1 MPNPKNPSPESAA
14 QPLKT
19 ATPAFRRNFIWNV
32 IGTTCWNF
40 TSLFFLMLATRL
52 NGIDDAGIFSFAFST
67 ACVFYVIGVY
77 SGRTFQITD
86 TTKDISDS
94 DYFHARFWSCAAMLI
109 FALFFCFF
117 RGYDAYKFTIIM
129 LLTLYKALEA
139 ISEST
144 YAVIQK
150 QNRLDEV
157 GKSFFLKAIFS
168 LIFFFVIDA
177 LTHNLILTCT
187 MLVLASVAIILF
199 YDIPRLCQ
207 AHFRL
212 VKPDLKKVWFL
223 TRKGFFVFGFSFLGI
238 YLINAPKYAI
248 DSASTNEVQ
257 TIYGIIAMP
266 ATVLALFGQ
275 YVIQPFLMA
284 LKSSLHQN
292 FSRFIKLTIR
302 LTLSVF
308 VFGLI
313 CLLAAWL
320 LGIPVLELLYAIPLA
335 DHLLPLLIVIA
346 GGTFYAMSVVISTS
360 LTTMRDTAS
369 QLVVFF
375 LVALFAFLT
384 ARLFVTTQGII
395 GACLG
400 YFFSMLILLA
410 LYVLL
415 FAYQVHLVRIG
426 RHHDD

>member
-1 MPNPKNPSPESAA
+1 MLKTKNPSLAN
-14 QPLKT
+14 
-19 ATPAFRRNFIWNV
+19 TPAFRRNFIWNL

-86 TTKDISDS
+86 TTKEISDS

-109 FALFFCFF
+109 FALFFCIF

-129 LLTLYKALEA
+129 LLTFYKALEA

-144 YAVIQK
+144 YAVVQK
-150 QNRLDEV
+150 KDRLDQV
-157 GKSFFLKAIFS
+157 GKSFFLKALFS
-168 LIFFFVIDA
+168 LVFFFVIDA
-177 LTHNLILTCT
+177 LTHNLVFTCT
-187 MLVLASVAIILF
+187 MLVLASASIILF
-199 YDIPRLCQ
+199 YDIPRLRQ
-207 AHFRL
+207 AHFYL
-212 VKPDLKKVWFL
+212 EKPNLAKVWYL
-223 TRKGFFVFGFSFLGI
+223 TKKGFFVFGFSFLGI

-248 DSASTNEVQ
+248 DSVSTNEAQ

-275 YVIQPFLMA
+275 YVIQPFLMT
-284 LKSSLHQN
+284 LKTSLHQN
-292 FSRFIKLTIR
+292 FLRFIRLTIR
-302 LTLSVF
+302 LTLSIL
-308 VFGLI
+308 VFGFV

-320 LGIPVLELLYAIPLA
+320 LGIPVLELLYDVPLS
-335 DHLLPLLIVIA
+335 DYLIPLLIIIA

-375 LVALFAFLT
+375 LVALFAFMT
-384 ARLFVTTQGII
+384 ARIFVIAKGIT
-395 GACLG
+395 GACLV
-400 YFFSMLILLA
+400 YFFSMFALLV
-410 LYVLL
+410 LYILL
-415 FAYQVHLVRIG
+415 FAYQAHLVRIG
-426 RHHDD
+426 KHHDD

>member
-1 MPNPKNPSPESAA
+1 MARKPVSSP
-14 QPLKT
+14 P
-19 ATPAFRRNFIWNV
+19 TPAFRRNFIWNF

-86 TTKDISDS
+86 VSKETSDS

-109 FALFFCFF
+109 FALFFCLL
-117 RGYDAYKFTIIM
+117 RGYDFYKFTIIM
-129 LLTLYKALEA
+129 LLTLYKSLEA

-150 QNRLDEV
+150 RDHLDQV
-157 GKSFFLKAIFS
+157 GKSFFLKALFS
-168 LIFFFVIDA
+168 LIFFFVIDS
-177 LTHNLILTCT
+177 LTHNLVFTCV
-187 MLVLASVAIILF
+187 MLVLASTFVIIF
-199 YDIPRLCQ
+199 YDIPRLRQ
-207 AHFRL
+207 AHFHL
-212 VKPDLKKVWFL
+212 EKPNLAKVWLL
-223 TRKGFFVFGFSFLGI
+223 TKKGFFVFGFSFLGI

-248 DSASTNEVQ
+248 DSVSTSAIQ
-257 TIYGIIAMP
+257 TVYGIIAMP

-275 YVIQPFLMA
+275 YVIQPFLMT
-284 LKSSLHQN
+284 LKTNLRQN
-292 FSRFIKLTIR
+292 FSRFIR
-302 LTLSVF
+302 LTAYLALSVF
-308 VFGLI
+308 AFGLI

-320 LGIPVLELLYAIPLA
+320 LGIPVLELLYAVPLG
-335 DHLLPLLIVIA
+335 DYLLPLLIIIA

-375 LVALFAFLT
+375 LVALFAFST
-384 ARLFVTTQGII
+384 ARLFVIAQGII
-395 GACLG
+395 GACLV
-400 YFFSMLILLA
+400 YFFSMLALLIL
-410 LYVLL
+410 YILL
-415 FAYQVHLVRIG
+415 FAYQVYLVRIG

>member
-1 MPNPKNPSPESAA
+1 M
-14 QPLKT
+14 LKT
-19 ATPAFRRNFIWNV
+19 RSQNSHLSTPAFRRNFIWNF

-52 NGIDDAGIFSFAFST
+52 NGVDDAGIFSFAFST

-86 TTKDISDS
+86 TTKEISDS
-94 DYFHARFWSCAAMLI
+94 DYFHARFWSCSAMLV
-109 FALFFCFF
+109 FALFFCFL
-117 RGYDAYKFTIIM
+117 RGYDAYKFTIII
-129 LLTLYKALEA
+129 LLTLYKSLEA

-150 QNRLDEV
+150 QDHLDQV
-157 GKSFFLKAIFS
+157 GKSFFLKALLS
-168 LIFFFVIDA
+168 LAFFFVIDA
-177 LTHNLILTCT
+177 LTHNLVFTCI
-187 MLVLASVAIILF
+187 MLVLAAATVILF
-199 YDIPRLCQ
+199 YDIPRLRG
-207 AHFRL
+207 AHFH
-212 VKPDLKKVWFL
+212 LKKPNLAKVWYL

-248 DSASTNEVQ
+248 DSVSTNEIQ

-275 YVIQPFLMA
+275 YVIQPFLIT
-284 LKSSLHQN
+284 LKTNLRQN
-292 FSRFIKLTIR
+292 FPRFIRLTAC

-308 VFGLI
+308 IFGLI

-320 LGIPVLELLYAIPLA
+320 LGIPVLEFLYDVPLA
-335 DHLLPLLIVIA
+335 DYLVPLLIIIA

-375 LVALFAFLT
+375 IVALFAFST
-384 ARLFVTTQGII
+384 ARSFVVTQGII
-395 GACLG
+395 GACLV
-400 YFFSMLILLA
+400 YFLSMLTLFV
-410 LYVLL
+410 LYTLL
-415 FAYQVHLVRIG
+415 FAYQTYLVRVG
-426 RHHDD
+426 KHHDD

>member
-1 MPNPKNPSPESAA
+1 MAKSLANSQAS
-14 QPLKT
+14 
-19 ATPAFRRNFIWNV
+19 TPTFRRNFIWNI
-32 IGTTCWNF
+32 IGTTCWSF
-40 TSLFFLMLATRL
+40 TSLFFLMIATRL
-52 NGIDDAGIFSFAFST
+52 NGVNDAGIFSFAFSA

-109 FALFFCFF
+109 FTLFFCLF
-117 RGYDAYKFTIIM
+117 RGYDAYKFAVII

-150 QNRLDEV
+150 QNHLNQV
-157 GKSFFLKAIFS
+157 GKSLFLKAFFS
-168 LIFFFVIDA
+168 LIFFFIIDA
-177 LTHNLILTCT
+177 LTHNLVLACAV
-187 MLVLASVAIILF
+187 LVLASSAIILF
-199 YDIPRLCQ
+199 YDIPRLRQ
-207 AHFRL
+207 AHFHL
-212 VKPDLKKVWFL
+212 DKPNLGKVWYL

-238 YLINAPKYAI
+238 YLVNAPKYAI
-248 DSASTNEVQ
+248 DSVSTNEIQ

-266 ATVLALFGQ
+266 ATVLALFVQ
-275 YVIQPFLMA
+275 YVIQPFLMT
-284 LKSSLHQN
+284 LKTNLRQN
-292 FSRFIKLTIR
+292 FSRFVRLTIY

-308 VFGLI
+308 AFGLF

-320 LGIPVLELLYAIPLA
+320 LGIPVLEFLYNVPLA
-335 DHLLPLLIVIA
+335 DHLLPLLIIII
-346 GGTFYAMSVVISTS
+346 GGTLYAMSLVISTS

-384 ARLFVTTQGII
+384 ARLFVAAQGIT
-395 GACLG
+395 GACLS
-400 YFFSMLILLA
+400 YFFSMLALLV
-410 LYVLL
+410 LYILL

-426 RHHDD
+426 KHHND